1 MEQDNPLNLLT
12 VDLEEWFVVEIFSER
27 FEMNQWEELPS
38 TVVRNTRRLLSL
50 FERHDVRATFF
61 VLGWIAQRYP
71 DLLQELVNRGHE
83 VACHSFGHRRVDK
96 MSVDDFR
103 RDTEM
108 AVDAIVKA
116 IGNRPAGYR
125 APSWSIND
133 SIPWAFQTLAEL
145 GFEYDSSLFPIKH
158 DIYGIPDGPRRPFK
172 MTFDN
177 GRYLYELPASTVRV
191 LGRNIPLAGG
201 GFFRHSPY
209 WYSRRMVRKLNSMG
223 QPAVVYIHPWEFD
236 PDPPRITGL
245 STLQKYRTYSSTSLL
260 LYKFNKLLKDFE
272 FTTVSDYLYRF
283 KKRRIGFR

>member
-1 MEQDNPLNLLT
+1 MEQNNPLNLLT

-27 FEMNQWEELPS
+27 FEMTRWEELPS

-50 FERHDVRATFF
+50 FERYDVRATFF

-96 MSVDDFR
+96 MSADDFR

-108 AVDAIVKA
+108 AIDAIVKA

-133 SIPWAFQTLAEL
+133 SIPWAFQILADL

-158 DIYGIPDGPRRPFK
+158 DIYGIPDGPRRLFK

-191 LGRNIPLAGG
+191 LGKNIPLAGG

-209 WYSRRMVRKLNSMG
+209 WYSRRMVRKLNATG

-272 FTTVSDYLYRF
+272 FTTVSDYLYRI
-283 KKRRIGFR
+283 KKRRIGFC

>member
-1 MEQDNPLNLLT
+1 MEQNNPLNLLT

-27 FEMNQWEELPS
+27 FEMTQWEELPS

-50 FERHDVRATFF
+50 FERYDVRATFF

-96 MSVDDFR
+96 MSADDFR

-108 AVDAIVKA
+108 AIDAIVKA

-133 SIPWAFQTLAEL
+133 SIPWAFQILADL

-158 DIYGIPDGPRRPFK
+158 DIYGIPDGPRRLFK

-191 LGRNIPLAGG
+191 LGKNIPLAGG

-209 WYSRRMVRKLNSMG
+209 WYSRRMVRKLNATG

-272 FTTVSDYLYRF
+272 FTTVSDYLYRI
-283 KKRRIGFR
+283 KKRRIGFC